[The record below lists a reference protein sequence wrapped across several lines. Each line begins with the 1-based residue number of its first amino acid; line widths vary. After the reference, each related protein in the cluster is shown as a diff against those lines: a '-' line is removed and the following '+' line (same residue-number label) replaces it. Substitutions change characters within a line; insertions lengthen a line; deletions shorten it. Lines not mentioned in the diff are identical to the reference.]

1 MFDKMATSRTVN
13 ISIVQDGIY
22 EVAQFFYLN
31 LTLPN
36 QSNQHQKRFSPEERI
51 DLGPPKKVTILNGE
65 CELNTME

>member
-1 MFDKMATSRTVN
+1 MFDKMTTSRTVN

-36 QSNQHQKRFSPEERI
+36 QSNQRQKRFSREEGI
-51 DLGPPKKVTILNGE
+51 DLGPPKEVTILNGE
-65 CELNTME
+65 CELNTLE